1 VGDAAVTSV
10 SGTGLNLTSGKVLSV
25 AGQQVVGARGASLPP
40 DATDLASVVTLVNAI
55 KARLKTT
62 GGHGLVAD

>member
-1 VGDAAVTSV
+1 MVIRINS
-10 SGTGLNLTSGKVLSV
+10 
-25 AGQQVVGARGASLPP
+25 QQVVGARLTALPA
-40 DATDLASVVTLVNAI
+40 DATDLATVITLANAI